1 MRVVIIGAGIGG
13 LCLAQ
18 GLKQAGID
26 VMVHERDARLDSRG
40 QGYRIHIDNRGAD
53 GLRECLPPELYEL
66 FAATTGQPSRRI
78 TVVDRKL
85 KQLREIRPPE
95 PAPGTPGRMSTSVD
109 RFVLRTILMAG
120 LRDVVRFGR
129 EFVRYETRLDGSI
142 RAFFA
147 SGGHDTGDVL
157 VAADGVGSRIRG
169 QYLPQAHVRDTGE
182 RVLCGRTPLT
192 PTVRARLPRMLND
205 GFTAVVG
212 SRRLGMALGVV
223 EFLEPPDKAAARLC
237 PDMDLDFRG
246 ADDYVMWSLAGKA
259 AAFPASD
266 DRLHAMDPVAL
277 HDIARRMVDSWHPD
291 LRNLVD
297 QATAERTFFLDVRTS
312 FPFGPWNPS
321 RVTLLGDAIH
331 AMPPSRGSGANIAL
345 KDAARLCA
353 QLRKAADRRQTFE
366 EAVGVYEADMADY
379 GFAAVR
385 DSLGIIP
392 SGGSLIGAIAKRLA
406 ARRTS

>member
-1 MRVVIIGAGIGG
+1 MRVVIVGAGIGG

-26 VMVHERDARLDSRG
+26 VMVHERDPRLDSRA
-40 QGYRIHIDNRGAD
+40 QGYRIHIDSRGAD
-53 GLRECLPPELYEL
+53 GLRECLPPPLYEL
-66 FAATTGQPSRRI
+66 FAATAGKPSRRL
-78 TVVDRKL
+78 TVVNRKL
-85 KQLREIRPPE
+85 KQLREIQAPE
-95 PAPGTPGRMSTSVD
+95 PAPGTPAGVNTSVD
-109 RFVLRTILMAG
+109 RFVLRTILTAG
-120 LRDVVRFGR
+120 LRDQVRFGR

-157 VAADGVGSRIRG
+157 VAADGAGSRIRG

-182 RVLCGRTPLT
+182 RVLYGRTPLT
-192 PTVRARLPRMLND
+192 PAVRARLPRMLYD

-223 EFLEPPDKAAARLC
+223 EFQESPDKAAARLC
-237 PDMDLDFRG
+237 PDIDMDFRG

-259 AAFPASD
+259 AAFPAPD
-266 DRLHAMDPVAL
+266 DRLREMDPVAL
-277 HDIARRMVDSWHPD
+277 HGVARRMVGSWHPD
-291 LRNLVD
+291 LRALVD
-297 QATAERTFFLDVRTS
+297 QAAADRTSFVDVRTS
-312 FPFGPWNPS
+312 SQFGPWKAS

-345 KDAARLCA
+345 KDAAKLCL
-353 QLRKAADRRQTFE
+353 QLRRAADHRQTLE

-392 SGGSLIGAIAKRLA
+392 SGGSLFGAIASRLA
-406 ARRTS
+406 SRRTS